1 MGVDRT
7 GSNADAVGARV
18 YLKAGGR
25 TQVQEVRAGS
35 SYLSMDSIAL
45 EFGIGTAA
53 MVDEIR
59 VRWPSGSI
67 QVIEDV
73 AADQVVEIEEPGS

>member
-1 MGVDRT
+1 MSYNRCR
-7 GSNADAVGARV
+7 AHAR
-18 YLKAGGR
+18 L
-25 TQVQEVRAGS
+25 
-35 SYLSMDSIAL
+35 DSIAL
-45 EFGIGTAA
+45 EFGIGNAV